1 LFLLSLPLTFP
12 LFVPRSSKTA
22 TVLETLD
29 SKLVALAQHNA
40 TKAREDAEHE
50 EALNVVLKEVAE
62 RVREK
67 QNANKRS
74 AGGPGGRKD
83 IRDEDGMDLDEPGAS
98 GGKNKK

>member
-1 LFLLSLPLTFP
+1 LSK
-12 LFVPRSSKTA
+12 RSIKTA
-22 TVLETLD
+22 SVLETVD
-29 SKLVALAQHNA
+29 SKLVALAEHNVA
-40 TKAREDAEHE
+40 RTREDAEHE

-74 AGGPGGRKD
+74 AGAAGGRKD
-83 IRDEDGMDLDEPGAS
+83 MRDEDGMDVDES